1 MKINHIPNK
10 ELFNNNLQLLPIYIR
25 DLISEIMI
33 DTVWNKIHIE
43 NSFENTPICSYVD
56 DSKNFL
62 RLNSEAPLKEAELWC
77 NQIPF
82 KKTSSVIV
90 YGCGF
95 GYPLFEILKQKEPNT
110 LVFVFEHS
118 IEIFIAML
126 YYFDLK
132 SIIES
137 NKFIFFIGEINQFS
151 DYFLNIFNSDLFFYS
166 TAPLVVFTSPAK
178 RALKKEYLKIHSY
191 IFEQLSLNLFHIG
204 NDHYDTLLG
213 FHNIIANVEEIISS
227 PSLSCLENKFQ
238 NTPVFIISNGPSL
251 DKNIMDLKK
260 IAGKGLIIS
269 TESAILPLMKNKIKP
284 DILCVIERIENS
296 YLYHFKDKNY
306 PDDISLLALALINKN
321 IFPSFSGPK
330 IPIFRNTES
339 INMWI
344 NKFLGE
350 SKSSIDAG
358 ANVSHL
364 AFEIAVYIGANPI
377 IFVGQDFAFDDE
389 LNTHSKNSI
398 YSTELA
404 KKDDEKFKKRP
415 TVYTRNITGDK
426 IKTSQLWL
434 DFKHGLERKIATHS
448 EKIIIDATE
457 GGAEILGTSPAMLSE
472 IIQNY
477 CKKPINNTVYEIINK
492 HKEQINVKI
501 QKQKINSFIADI
513 NNYIF
518 EFRNLCQVAL
528 KALTKSNRMLELIN
542 KADISNN
549 LDIFEKSY
557 YKNFSDLKKFMIDNL
572 FLVFF
577 QQVLLIGFHKMNQ
590 LGTIDSKDNIK
601 EIFSVHKELFY
612 NLNIISQ
619 SIVVNFEN
627 AIEEIKASLKI

>member
-1 MKINHIPNK
+1 M
-10 ELFNNNLQLLPIYIR
+10 
-25 DLISEIMI
+25 
-33 DTVWNKIHIE
+33 
-43 NSFENTPICSYVD
+43 
-56 DSKNFL
+56 
-62 RLNSEAPLKEAELWC
+62 
-77 NQIPF
+77 
-82 KKTSSVIV
+82 
-90 YGCGF
+90 
-95 GYPLFEILKQKEPNT
+95 
-110 LVFVFEHS
+110 
-118 IEIFIAML
+118 
-126 YYFDLK
+126 
-132 SIIES
+132 
-137 NKFIFFIGEINQFS
+137 
-151 DYFLNIFNSDLFFYS
+151 
-166 TAPLVVFTSPAK
+166 
-178 RALKKEYLKIHSY
+178 
-191 IFEQLSLNLFHIG
+191 SLNLFHIG

-213 FHNIIANVEEIISS
+213 FHNIIANVEEIISN

-404 KKDDEKFKKRP
+404 K
-415 TVYTRNITGDK
+415 
-426 IKTSQLWL
+426 
-434 DFKHGLERKIATHS
+434 
-448 EKIIIDATE
+448 
-457 GGAEILGTSPAMLSE
+457 
-472 IIQNY
+472 
-477 CKKPINNTVYEIINK
+477 
-492 HKEQINVKI
+492 
-501 QKQKINSFIADI
+501 
-513 NNYIF
+513 
-518 EFRNLCQVAL
+518 
-528 KALTKSNRMLELIN
+528 RMM
-542 KADISNN
+542 
-549 LDIFEKSY
+549 
-557 YKNFSDLKKFMIDNL
+557 KNLKKTYCL
-572 FLVFF
+572 
-577 QQVLLIGFHKMNQ
+577 
-590 LGTIDSKDNIK
+590 
-601 EIFSVHKELFY
+601 Y
-612 NLNIISQ
+612 
-619 SIVVNFEN
+619 
-627 AIEEIKASLKI
+627 